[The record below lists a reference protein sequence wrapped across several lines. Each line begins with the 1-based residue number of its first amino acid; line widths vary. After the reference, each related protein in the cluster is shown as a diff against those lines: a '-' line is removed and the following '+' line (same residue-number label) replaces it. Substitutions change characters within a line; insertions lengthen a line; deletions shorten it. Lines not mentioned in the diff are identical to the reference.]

1 MEDPFNGTT
10 FSFRTDRLGRM
21 RDLITQIKADQ
32 ECCRKLLLKLDTGRG
47 DQSDIE
53 ELQRTT
59 AWLHRNL
66 AIYKKIQSS
75 SIEGVVCGE
84 GCLVENHSSIRDNI
98 SSLPQNYI
106 S

>member
-75 SIEGVVCGE
+75 GVSTQVAPPWSHHR
-84 GCLVENHSSIRDNI
+84 LASSI
-98 SSLPQNYI
+98 LPPTNV
-106 S
+106 SKK